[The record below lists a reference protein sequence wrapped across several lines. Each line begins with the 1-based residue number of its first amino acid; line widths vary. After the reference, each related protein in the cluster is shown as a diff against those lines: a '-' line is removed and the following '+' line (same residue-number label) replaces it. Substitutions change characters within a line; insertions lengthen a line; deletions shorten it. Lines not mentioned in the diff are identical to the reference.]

1 MRKTVVALAGAAAL
15 AISSGAS
22 ATALILSPNNP
33 LPGPTVT
40 PPQSGTF
47 GNSFN
52 PSGPSGTTFTDVY
65 NFTLSGASLTN
76 GSLISIALST
86 GDNIDFTC
94 QTCTVQL
101 DSNLFTLMSTG
112 SLDVF
117 TLSPTSLTSGPHA
130 LTVTGEFLTGT
141 NASYSGTVNFNLPLP
156 EASTWAMMLLGFGA
170 IGFAMRGRQR
180 KPVLAQVA

>member
-1 MRKTVVALAGAAAL
+1 
-15 AISSGAS
+15 
-22 ATALILSPNNP
+22 
-33 LPGPTVT
+33 
-40 PPQSGTF
+40 
-47 GNSFN
+47 
-52 PSGPSGTTFTDVY
+52 
-65 NFTLSGASLTN
+65 LTN

-94 QTCTVQL
+94 ETCTVQL
-101 DSNLFTLMSTG
+101 DSNLFTLVSTG

-117 TLSPTSLTSGPHA
+117 TLSPTSLGSGPHA

-141 NASYSGTVNFNLPLP
+141 NAGYSGTVNFNLPLP
-156 EASTWAMMLLGFGA
+156 EVSTWAMMLLGFGA